1 MVILEKRDTIL
12 QPVSILPFC
21 GVMCMI
27 NTDKYKEHGQLLGF
41 IQLIL
46 DFQLARS
53 HKFQIKKDLVSHM
66 GTAPAVAELP
76 TRRKKK

>member
-1 MVILEKRDTIL
+1 
-12 QPVSILPFC
+12 
-21 GVMCMI
+21 MCMI